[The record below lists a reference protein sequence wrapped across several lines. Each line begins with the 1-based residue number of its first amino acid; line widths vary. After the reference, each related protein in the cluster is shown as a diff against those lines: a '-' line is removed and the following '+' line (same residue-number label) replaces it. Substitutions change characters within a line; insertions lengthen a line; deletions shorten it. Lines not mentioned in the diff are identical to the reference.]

1 MSASPPTGGYVKQAT
16 RRRLERGCLAVALLG
31 LVMMVQPVARVLF
44 RPGFFALF
52 VAGIAYVSTTF
63 WRPEGV
69 SARGIAATLL
79 WTVATLTAIVALSIW
94 LAPRLL

>member
-1 MSASPPTGGYVKQAT
+1 MRTSTAPKSAVTPTT
-16 RRRLERGCLAVALLG
+16 RRRLERLCLGVALAG
-31 LVMMVQPVARVLF
+31 LLMMVQPLTRVLF

-63 WRPEGV
+63 GRPDGLT
-69 SARGIAATLL
+69 ARGIVTTLMWTLL
-79 WTVATLTAIVALSIW
+79 TLLGVIALAIW

>member
-1 MSASPPTGGYVKQAT
+1 MSASPPNGSYVKPAT
-16 RRRLERGCLAVALLG
+16 RRRLERACLGVALTG
-31 LVMMVQPVARVLF
+31 LLMMTQPLTQLLF

-69 SARGIAATLL
+69 STRGAVTTLL
-79 WTVATLTAIVALSIW
+79 WTVVTLVGIIALSIW

>member
-1 MSASPPTGGYVKQAT
+1 MSASAPNGRYINPST
-16 RRRLERGCLAVALLG
+16 RRRLEHGCLAVALLG
-31 LVMMVQPVARVLF
+31 LLMMVQPVTQALF

-69 SARGIAATLL
+69 STRGVMTTLL
-79 WTVATLTAIVALSIW
+79 WTVVTLAAIIALSIW

>member
-1 MSASPPTGGYVKQAT
+1 
-16 RRRLERGCLAVALLG
+16 
-31 LVMMVQPVARVLF
+31 MMVQPVTQLLF

-63 WRPEGV
+63 WRAEGV
-69 SARGIAATLL
+69 SARGLVTTLL
-79 WTVATLTAIVALSIW
+79 WTVVTLAGIVALSIW

>member
-1 MSASPPTGGYVKQAT
+1 MSASAPNRGHIKPRT
-16 RRRLERGCLAVALLG
+16 RRRLEQGCLAVALLG
-31 LVMMVQPVARVLF
+31 LLMMVQPVTQLLF